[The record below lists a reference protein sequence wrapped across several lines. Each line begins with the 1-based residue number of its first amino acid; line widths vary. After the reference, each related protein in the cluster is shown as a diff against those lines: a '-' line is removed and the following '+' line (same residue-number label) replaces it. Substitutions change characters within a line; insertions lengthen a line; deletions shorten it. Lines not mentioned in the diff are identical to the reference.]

1 MNPYVNEEVM
11 WQRLKDLQQ
20 EAETRRRLTA
30 FAVPGSLRLM
40 AALGR
45 SARAAVHALGIAPR
59 WWVRPAVTL
68 TEDDADARV
77 A

>member
-20 EAETRRRLTA
+20 EAESRRR
-30 FAVPGSLRLM
+30 FAAESAPGFVRLL
-40 AALGR
+40 AAIGH
-45 SARAAVHALGIAPR
+45 SAWAAVHALGIAPR
-59 WWVRPAVTL
+59 WWVRHAAAL
-68 TEDDADARV
+68 TEDEVDAHV